1 MMTDKKDDKDNIII
15 FPKIKQEPKKQIS
28 PKHQKELKDLQAKIF
43 VTTLMEKVQDELFI
57 LFGQNSIQTDDAQFQ
72 KDFAFIMESVKSCL
86 YRDFSMKHNLHSI
99 VDRVAQS
106 VSADGKILKE
116 GEEKKLSYVQMDY
129 SDILFRSKIKKKDLP
144 PETLKKLE
152 ELIKKHQNKDDGD
165 NKIT

>member
-15 FPKIKQEPKKQIS
+15 FPKVKQEPKKQIS
-28 PKHQKELKDLQAKIF
+28 AKHQKELKDLQARLF

-57 LFGQNSIQTDDAQFQ
+57 LFGQNSIQTDDVQFQ

-86 YRDFSMKHNLHSI
+86 YRDFSLKHNLHNI

-106 VSADGKILKE
+106 VAANGKILKE
-116 GEEKKLSYVQMDY
+116 GEEDKLSYVQMDY
-129 SDILFRSKIKKKDLP
+129 SDILFRSKIRKKDLP

-152 ELIKKHQNKDDGD
+152 ELISKHQKKDDDGD
-165 NKIT
+165 KIT

>member
-1 MMTDKKDDKDNIII
+1 MMTDKIDDKDNVII

-28 PKHQKELKDLQAKIF
+28 PKHQKELKDLQARLF

-57 LFGQNSIQTDDAQFQ
+57 LFGQNSIATDDVQFQ

-86 YRDFSMKHNLHSI
+86 YRDFNLKHNLHSI

-106 VSADGKILKE
+106 VAANGKILKQS
-116 GEEKKLSYVQMDY
+116 EEDKLSYVQMNY

-152 ELIKKHQNKDDGD
+152 ELISKHQKKDDDGD
-165 NKIT
+165 KIT

>member
-1 MMTDKKDDKDNIII
+1 
-15 FPKIKQEPKKQIS
+15 
-28 PKHQKELKDLQAKIF
+28 
-43 VTTLMEKVQDELFI
+43 LFI

-86 YRDFSMKHNLHSI
+86 YRDFSMKHNLQSI

-152 ELIKKHQNKDDGD
+152 ELIKKHQKKDDGD

>member
-15 FPKIKQEPKKQIS
+15 FPKVKQEPKKQIS
-28 PKHQKELKDLQAKIF
+28 AKHQKELKDLQARLF

-57 LFGQNSIQTDDAQFQ
+57 LFGQNSIQTDDVQFQ

-86 YRDFSMKHNLHSI
+86 YRDFSLKHNLHNI

-106 VSADGKILKE
+106 VAANGKILKE
-116 GEEKKLSYVQMDY
+116 GEEDKLSYVQMDY

-152 ELIKKHQNKDDGD
+152 ELISKHQKKDDDGD
-165 NKIT
+165 KIT

>member
-15 FPKIKQEPKKQIS
+15 FPKVKQEPKKQIS
-28 PKHQKELKDLQAKIF
+28 AKHQKELKDLQARLF

-86 YRDFSMKHNLHSI
+86 YRDFSLKHNLHNI

-106 VSADGKILKE
+106 VAANGKILKE
-116 GEEKKLSYVQMDY
+116 GEEDKLSYVQMDY
-129 SDILFRSKIKKKDLP
+129 SDILFRSKIRKKDLP

-152 ELIKKHQNKDDGD
+152 ELISKHQKKDDDGD
-165 NKIT
+165 KIT

>member
-15 FPKIKQEPKKQIS
+15 FPKVKQEPKKQIS
-28 PKHQKELKDLQAKIF
+28 AKHQKELKDLQAKIF
-43 VTTLMEKVQDELFI
+43 VTNLMEKVQDELFI

-86 YRDFSMKHNLHSI
+86 YRDFSLKHNLHNI

-106 VSADGKILKE
+106 VAANGKILKE
-116 GEEKKLSYVQMDY
+116 GEEDKLSYVQMDY
-129 SDILFRSKIKKKDLP
+129 SDILFRSKIRKKDLP

-152 ELIKKHQNKDDGD
+152 ELISKHQKKDDDGD
-165 NKIT
+165 KIT